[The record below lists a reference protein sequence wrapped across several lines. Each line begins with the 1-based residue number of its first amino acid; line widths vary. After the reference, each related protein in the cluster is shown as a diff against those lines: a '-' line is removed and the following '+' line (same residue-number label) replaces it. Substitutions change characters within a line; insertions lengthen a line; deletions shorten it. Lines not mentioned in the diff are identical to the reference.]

1 MALISVV
8 RGLAGVS
15 WLAVFAVIGFLVVRA
30 TRRQDTKGMVSL
42 LIVVVILTVG
52 LNAVSAGLV
61 FIEPNEIGVVE
72 TIQEGG
78 VKETPLK
85 PGLNWI
91 VPFAENV
98 VTYSISSQTYTMS
111 IAQSEGDIQGDDSI
125 ESRTSDGQIVLVDAS
140 VIFRIDPTAVVQDI
154 HIRWQGQYVDKLIR
168 PEVRGVIRDAVSLFG
183 IEEVYSTRREELK
196 ISIEDQ
202 LTVILNQGGLILDS
216 FVLRNIA
223 FSDEYSASVEQKQIA
238 EQLAQQAAF
247 VVDQRKQEAEQAR
260 QQAEGLA
267 DAAVISAQGKAD
279 SLVINATAEAEARLI
294 QAEAESEA
302 LRLLGAALAEN
313 PDVLTLEYINKLAPS
328 IQVMLLPNDNPFL
341 LPLPEFQNNGLV
353 Q

>member
-1 MALISVV
+1 VALINVI
-8 RGLAGVS
+8 RGLAGIS

-30 TRRQDTKGMVSL
+30 TRRQSTKGMVSL
-42 LIVVVILTVG
+42 LVVVVVLTVL
-52 LNAVSAGLV
+52 LNAGSAGLV
-61 FIEPNEIGVVE
+61 FIEPSEIGVVE

-78 VKETPLK
+78 VKDTPLK

-111 IAQSEGDIQGDDSI
+111 IAHSEGDVQGDDSI

-140 VIFRIDPTAVVQDI
+140 VIFRIDKTAVVQDI
-154 HIRWQGQYVDKLIR
+154 HIRWQGQYIDKLIR
-168 PEVRGVIRDAVSLFG
+168 PEVRGVIRDAVSHFG
-183 IEEVYSTRREELK
+183 IEEVYSTRRDELQTL
-196 ISIEDQ
+196 IEDE
-202 LTVILNQGGLILDS
+202 LAEILDQCGLILDS

-223 FSDEYSASVEQKQIA
+223 FSDEYAASVEQKQIA

-279 SLVINATAEAEARLI
+279 SLVINSTAEAEARLI
-294 QAEAESEA
+294 QANAEAEA
-302 LRLLGAALAEN
+302 LRLLGAALVEN
-313 PDVLTLEYINKLAPS
+313 PDVLLLEYIEKLAPN
-328 IQVMLLPNDNPFL
+328 IQVMLLPSDNPFL
-341 LPLPEFQNNGLV
+341 LPLPEFQDGV
-353 Q
+353 VTQ